1 MSNASSRDFYEILG
15 VPKEASKDDIKGAY
29 RKLALQFHPDR
40 NKDPGAEERF
50 KQISEAYAIL
60 SDDDKRKQYDTYGKE
75 GVYQRYGSEEDIF
88 RGADFSDVFRGTGF
102 APGSSPRTCPQCQ
115 GAGQVQKVQSTGFA
129 RFIRVTQ
136 CDKCNGKGT

>member
-88 RGADFSDVFRGTGF
+88 RGTDFSDVFRGTGF
-102 APGSSPRTCPQCQ
+102 DDIFGQFFGGSRAGPRR
-115 GAGQVQKVQSTGFA
+115 GNDLSL
-129 RFIRVTQ
+129 R
-136 CDKCNGKGT
+136 

>member
-50 KQISEAYAIL
+50 KQISEAYAVL

-75 GVYQRYGSEEDIF
+75 GVYQKYGSEEEVF
-88 RGADFSDVFRGTGF
+88 RGADFSDVFRGTNFGGF
-102 APGSSPRTCPQCQ
+102 DDVFSQLFG
-115 GAGQVQKVQSTGFA
+115 GAGRRGPRRGDDLSLHIQLRLEDTIA
-129 RFIRVTQ
+129 
-136 CDKCNGKGT
+136 D